1 MKTGWQSLAVV
12 LSRTLGLITASCGI
26 MLIVFANILWGPIAQ
41 GVSKFSEGLSTAHD
55 AIEAVSNG
63 VGSSSAIVSGVR
75 ISIVTTSQVVSETR
89 SVLLEA
95 GSVTDELRE
104 MSLLSIEDLE
114 TLGAGLSAV
123 IGHNNFNEMADRMAI
138 VYEISGQGMLEL
150 EQLAGTLELLE
161 SYLLE
166 VADAIE
172 TLETD
177 LFSAEAAFGE
187 ANQHLTSAVR
197 SADSAVASRMILY
210 IIDGLG
216 IIVILAGL
224 YLLVLGQVIRKTG

>member
-1 MKTGWQSLAVV
+1 MKTGWQPIAVI
-12 LSRTLGLITASCGI
+12 LSRILGLITVSGGI
-26 MLIVFANILWGPIAQ
+26 MLIVSANILWGPISQ

-95 GSVTDELRE
+95 GSITDELRE
-104 MSLLSIEDLE
+104 MSLLSIEDLQ

-138 VYEISGQGMLEL
+138 VYEISGQGMREL
-150 EQLAGTLELLE
+150 EPLVGTLELLE

-166 VADAIE
+166 VADAIDAE
-172 TLETD
+172 RSG
-177 LFSAEAAFGE
+177 SAHRAAST
-187 ANQHLTSAVR
+187 ARA
-197 SADSAVASRMILY
+197 
-210 IIDGLG
+210 
-216 IIVILAGL
+216 AGRATGARPTGSCRPSTTWPGF
-224 YLLVLGQVIRKTG
+224 LVGPTACQGHTEDHRQPPPAAT

>member
-1 MKTGWQSLAVV
+1 MKTGWHPLAVV
-12 LSRTLGLITASCGI
+12 LSRILGLITTSGGI
-26 MLIVFANILWGPIAQ
+26 TLIVLANILWGPISQ

-75 ISIVTTSQVVSETR
+75 ISIVTTSQVVNETR
-89 SVLLEA
+89 RVLLEA

-104 MSLLSIEDLE
+104 MSLLAIEDLE
-114 TLGAGLSAV
+114 TLGAGLSAI
-123 IGHNNFNEMADRMAI
+123 IGHNNFNETADRMAI
-138 VYEISGQGMLEL
+138 VYEVSGQGMLEL
-150 EQLAGTLELLE
+150 EQLAVTLELLE
-161 SYLLE
+161 GYLLE

-187 ANQHLTSAVR
+187 ANQHLSSPFR
-197 SADSAVASRMILY
+197 SADSAVTSKIILFV
-210 IIDGLG
+210 IDGLG
-216 IIVILAGL
+216 VIVILAGL
-224 YLLVLGQVIRKTG
+224 YLLVLGQVVRKTG